1 MDNLPK
7 LKLCVL
13 GREDSYTAM
22 VVKCLRARDLNF
34 TLVLEGGGR
43 TRSRT
48 ERLLE
53 LPLALYR
60 ALTSG
65 RYKPLP
71 IFSWF
76 TLQAFVRERLFYRS
90 PAARALLGPLKEVAM
105 QGIVVPSINHV
116 RTLKLIERER
126 FDIGLFASVDIVDSA
141 IVDAFRMLCLNAHPA
156 PLPQCRGGGA
166 LINTLSQG
174 LHPAASVHVAT
185 AEIDKGEILRVI
197 PLQLRKDDC
206 YDSVTLRLA
215 LLCADTLAE
224 VALEMFSGKPFKG
237 VPNTGML
244 HYWKD
249 CTLERQRAAINR
261 LQQLLEAV

>member
-1 MDNLPK
+1 MNN

-13 GREDSYTAM
+13 GRDDTYTAM
-22 VVKCLRARDLNF
+22 VVKCLRSRNLNF

-43 TRSRT
+43 IRSRT
-48 ERLLE
+48 EYLLE

-71 IFSWF
+71 MLSWF
-76 TLQAFVRERLFYRS
+76 KLRTFVRERIFYRS
-90 PAARALLGPLKEVAM
+90 QGARILLDPLKDVAM
-105 QGIVVPSINHV
+105 EGIVVPSINHV
-116 RTLKLIERER
+116 RTLKLIEREK
-126 FDIGLFASVDIVDSA
+126 FDIGLFAGVGIVDGA
-141 IVDAFRMLCLNAHPA
+141 IIDAFHLVCLNAHPA

-166 LINTLSQG
+166 LINTLNQG
-174 LHPAASVHVAT
+174 LHPAVSVHVAT
-185 AEIDKGEILRVI
+185 AEVDKGEILRVM

-206 YDSVTLRLA
+206 YDSITLRLS

-224 VALEMFSGKPFKG
+224 VALEMSSDKSLKG
-237 VPNTGML
+237 VPNNGTL

-249 CTLERQRAAINR
+249 CTLDRQRAAIRR
-261 LQQLLEAV
+261 LQQLLEEV